1 MATTGTGRDTRG
13 FSGLNT
19 YTGQFTEFEI
29 LHLLKRTMFG
39 AKKQDVDH
47 FKTMTL
53 ADTINELLNPV
64 AVLPDPPLKDYTLDA
79 TVAQPDTSI
88 AIGDTWVNNVNPDG
102 TVNYYRRVSFKKWWM
117 GLMVNQDRSVREKM
131 TLFLHNHFSTES
143 NTIDNANY
151 VYNHHALLRANA
163 IGNFKALTKSV
174 TLDPGML
181 VYLNGQVNTASAPDE
196 NYGRELQ
203 ELFCCGKGPDSQY
216 TESDVKM
223 AAKVLTGWRNDSAKI
238 SSYFT
243 ASRHDTTS
251 KQFSA
256 FYQNKTIAG
265 RTGATAGDLEINDLM
280 DMIFAT
286 NEVAKYVCRRLYRWF
301 VYYEID
307 AAIEVNIITP
317 LANIFR
323 NNNYELKPVLSALLS
338 SEHFFDPAI
347 MGAQIK
353 SPVDLVV
360 GMCRELNVQF
370 QPSTDVVGNYGL
382 WNFLVTSISNMQQSI
397 GDPPDVSGWKSYY
410 QSPQFYEIWIN
421 SDTLPKRVQF
431 TDYMCTSGYTFSG
444 KKILIDGIAYAQT
457 LSNPGDPN
465 SLLNDVLKYLYR
477 IDLSASSKAQIKK
490 DILLAGQ
497 STDGYWTDIWNLYV
511 NDPSNT
517 ANTTLVRNRLR
528 DLLKYCMDLSE
539 FQLI

>member
-1 MATTGTGRDTRG
+1 MATTGTDKDTRG

-39 AKKQDVDH
+39 AKKQDVDY

-53 ADTINELLNPV
+53 GDTINELLNPV
-64 AVLPDPPLKDYTLDA
+64 APLPAPPLKDYTLDA

-88 AIGDTWVNNVNPDG
+88 AIGNTWVNDVNSDG

-163 IGNFKALTKSV
+163 IGNFKALTKSI

-223 AAKVLTGWRNDSAKI
+223 AAKVLTGWRNDNTKF

-243 ASRHDTTS
+243 AARHDTTS

-256 FYQNKTIAG
+256 FYQSKTIAG

-286 NEVAKYVCRRLYRWF
+286 NEVAKYVCRRIYRWF

-353 SPVDLVV
+353 SPIDLVV

-370 QPSTDVVGNYGL
+370 QPITDVVGNYGL
-382 WNFLVTSISNMQQSI
+382 WNFLVNASSNMQQSI

-421 SDTLPKRVQF
+421 SDTYPKRVQF
-431 TDYMCTSGYTFSG
+431 TDSMCSNGYTFSG
-444 KKILIDGIAYAQT
+444 KKIVVDGIAYAET

-465 SLLNDVLKYLYR
+465 ILLNDVLKYLYR
-477 IDLSASSKAQIKK
+477 IDLSATSKAQIKK

-511 NDPSNT
+511 SNPTNT